1 MPRRLIAAALTA
13 GLSITL
19 IVISA
24 MPALAKGP
32 TQARI
37 TGPGLD
43 RAIVISGAGE
53 PGQQSRL
60 ATLAEQTGLFT
71 VLFGAIPNMPALT
84 PLRSAPPSASLGPK
98 YTVIFT
104 VPGLTRPSQMDGQI
118 RQELYPAAGGGPV
131 IYTPPG
137 QPSWVGH
144 KESVWLRGSPR
155 LLSFLGRLGV
165 PAAAPPQ
172 AGKAVA
178 THRARKAMPPAP
190 RASRVAAGGVA
201 TWLIATMAIIAAT
214 TLAGCV
220 LVLRRRGPTASRG
233 GRAQVQ

>member
-1 MPRRLIAAALTA
+1 
-13 GLSITL
+13 
-19 IVISA
+19 

-53 PGQQSRL
+53 PGQQGRL
-60 ATLAEQTGLFT
+60 ATLAGQTGLFT
-71 VLFGAIPNMPALT
+71 LLFGAIPNMPALT

-98 YTVIFT
+98 YTLIYT
-104 VPGLTRPSQMDGQI
+104 VPGLPTPSQMDGQL
-118 RQELYPAAGGGPV
+118 RQDLYPAAAGGPV

-137 QPSWVGH
+137 QPSWVRH
-144 KESVWLRGSPR
+144 RESAWLRGSPQ

-178 THRARKAMPPAP
+178 SHPARKATPPAP
-190 RASRVAAGGVA
+190 RASRVGAVGVA
-201 TWLIATMAIIAAT
+201 TWLIATIAIIAAA
-214 TLAGCV
+214 TLAGSV
-220 LVLRRRGPTASRG
+220 LLLRRRRSATHAWFG
-233 GRAQVQ
+233 GGNLR